1 MTKPRLGPLLQA
13 AVVSAWLS
21 ATAGRS
27 TAHQAEMPPVSSET
41 LVGTWEAVDP
51 EGLRLYVLKIG
62 SMKPSEVDL
71 VVVAGPGE
79 NPVVFAYRA
88 DSIRVDRNGR
98 LVMTGSSEQH
108 GDAWS
113 VEVDV
118 VGTAYEDDGLMRGQ
132 VLIWRK
138 ADKKWASRFQ
148 VLFTRSDEGF
158 TRWLLRARTKAEGKL
173 QTHK

>member
-1 MTKPRLGPLLQA
+1 
-13 AVVSAWLS
+13 
-21 ATAGRS
+21 
-27 TAHQAEMPPVSSET
+27 MPPVSSET